1 MPTVLEPITPDA
13 LSETLRQY
21 LQAYLPDYMLPAA
34 FVPLEQIPRLPNGKI
49 DRAALPMVDFAAQHE
64 QQTQTAPRNPL
75 EQQLA
80 AIWQQTL
87 QVPSVGIHDNF
98 FQLGGD
104 SILSIQ
110 VIARANRAGIRLT
123 TRQLFEQPT
132 IAQLASLAQTTTI
145 DVAHSELSA
154 GQIVPLTPIQRWLLA
169 DPTDPSQFNQALFLQ
184 FTQAIDSNLVASAVE
199 HVAQLHVSLRLRYR
213 RTADGWQQF
222 VAAADAPLVEFEQ
235 INAQNLNPTE
245 LAELFE
251 ATTERLQRPFDL
263 AKAALWRI
271 AYIAMPDAQPARL
284 LLVMHHLVVDGV
296 SWRIIIQDLAHALQ
310 NQPLTKPAV
319 GFAQWAIALERYA
332 HRTELQQQRA
342 YWLAQTSTDPLPVDD
357 ITGHNDYASVATIT
371 KQLSQAHTTALIH
384 QASQAYQTQINELLL
399 AALTQTIT
407 AWSGHADVVLQLEGH
422 GREEL
427 DQPLD
432 LSQTV
437 GWFTTLF
444 PIKLSL
450 PQKLGSKNLIKQ
462 IKEQIRAVPQRGF
475 GYGLLRS
482 ADAAL
487 QAMPTPA
494 ISFNYFGQLDQTLQS
509 SKLFSAA
516 PESTGSAVLPQRRR
530 EQLLAINCQVLAG
543 QLQIEWSYSQHLH
556 SAATIERLAE
566 AYCADLVGLIEHC
579 CQQTQP
585 SFTPADFPLAQIT
598 QAQLDQ
604 IEQIYPPFEQLY
616 PLSSLQQGI
625 LFHRLYA
632 PDAGDY
638 ITQMQF
644 EITGQLNHAAFSAAW
659 NRTIGHYRMLR
670 TAFVWQ
676 DLAEP
681 LQLVLRQAVITID
694 FQQLPMNSLEQEQ
707 VLEAYLQADRTR
719 GFEPTQAP
727 LMRVALFERAPQRY
741 CCIWTNHHLIIDGW
755 SLPLILDSLFRYYQA
770 EINQQ
775 PLELAPEIPYQRYIQ
790 WLAQHNDQQ
799 ATAFWRE
806 LLRGFTAPT
815 SLALERFGSTHAER
829 HYSASWLQLDSAITQ
844 QLQQFARDHGL
855 TVNSLLQ
862 AAWALVLSRYS
873 HQTDIVFGTTTA
885 GRPTDLA
892 GVEQIVG
899 MFVNTLPTRVK
910 WDLQQPVLD
919 WLQALQAQES
929 AVRSYEASS
938 LIEIQACSELPR
950 NSPLFESIL
959 VFENYPVS
967 SSDLTGLGDLELRLV
982 PSREQTNYPLTLV
995 AVPGDGLAFKLMYQQ
1010 GYIDQLTS
1018 QRMLDYL
1025 QQGLAAML
1033 AQPKARLGQLNI
1045 GHPSEIQA
1053 LADWNATAAPRQ
1065 TSSLLECFYQQVAAQ
1080 PTSIAV
1086 AWREQ
1091 RWSYFDLAQA
1101 SQAIAGYLRDQ
1112 GVQRQQIIGLR
1123 AERNPQF
1130 VAALLAILQ
1139 LGAVY
1144 LPIDPQHPVQRQQQ
1158 LAQHVDWLLTDALA
1172 EAQPQQL
1179 DLAQALGYDQP
1190 ASDFVQLHDRDL
1202 AYVLFTSGSTGT
1214 PKGVMIDHAGM
1225 LNHIDVMIERLALT
1239 QTDCIAQ
1246 SAAQS
1251 FDISVWQLLTALVVG
1266 ARMQIIDDQTM
1277 RDPQALLAK
1286 LAAANVS
1293 IFEPVPSLIQ
1303 ALLETIASL
1312 EQTPSLAALRWVLP
1326 TGEHLPRELAQQ
1338 WFAHY
1343 PYIPLLNAYGPAE
1356 CADDVTLWP
1365 IASAVELPQNAIPIG
1380 RPVANVRAYVLDAS
1394 LRPVPIG
1401 VAGELYIAGIAVGW
1415 GYLADPQRTAS
1426 LFLPDPWG
1434 EPGARMYRTG
1444 DLARYNQAG
1453 VLSFLGRSDQQVK
1466 IRGFRI
1472 ELGEIEACLLQHPAL
1487 HSVAVAV
1494 VGVAEQARLIAYL
1507 VAKAKPVSDQLLRD
1521 FVQARLP
1528 HYLQPSGYCWLSQLP
1543 LNANGKL
1550 DRQRLPIPQ
1559 LQTAERLI
1567 IAPQNAD
1574 QAKLAE
1580 LWAAIL
1586 QREQVGINQ
1595 NFFELGGHSLLATR
1609 LVSQIR
1615 QYWQL
1620 DLPIRSVFEAPT
1632 IEQLADVL
1640 DLLRWAQQANQA
1652 PAQAREQGAI

>member
-1 MPTVLEPITPDA
+1 MSEPITLDA

-21 LQAYLPDYMLPAA
+21 LDEYLPDCVLPAA
-34 FVPLEQIPRLPNGKI
+34 FVPLGQIPRLPNGKI
-49 DRAALPMVDFAAQHE
+49 DRAALPVVDFATQHE
-64 QQTQTAPRNPL
+64 QQTQIAPRNPL

-87 QVPSVGIHDNF
+87 QVPNVGIHDNF

-110 VIARANRAGIRLT
+110 VIARANRAGIGLT

-132 IAQLASLAQTTTI
+132 IAQLATLAQTAI
-145 DVAHSELSA
+145 IEVAQSELSA
-154 GQIVPLTPIQRWLLA
+154 GQIVPLTPVQRWLLD
-169 DPTDPSQFNQALFLQ
+169 DPTNPSQFNQVLFLQ
-184 FTQAIDSNLVASAVE
+184 LNQAVE
-199 HVAQLHVSLRLRYR
+199 PALLRVAVEQVALLHASLRLRYR
-213 RTADGWQQF
+213 RTTEGWQQF
-222 VAAADAPLVEFEQ
+222 VAADAAPLVEFEQ
-235 INAQNLNPTE
+235 INAQNLNPIE
-245 LAELFE
+245 LAALFA
-251 ATTERLQRPFDL
+251 ATTEQLQRPFDL
-263 AKAALWRI
+263 AEAALWRV
-271 AYIAMPDAQPARL
+271 ASIAMPDDQPVRL

-310 NQPLTKPAV
+310 NQRLTKPAV
-319 GFAQWAIALERYA
+319 DFAQWATALQRYA
-332 HRTELQQQRA
+332 QCAELQQQRA
-342 YWLAQTSTDPLPVDD
+342 YWLAQTSSASVPVDYT
-357 ITGHNDYASVATIT
+357 TGHNDYASVTTIT
-371 KQLSQAHTTALIH
+371 KHLSQANTTALIQ
-384 QASQAYQTQINELLL
+384 QASKAYQTQINELLL

-407 AWSGHADVVLQLEGH
+407 DWNGHTDVVLQLEGH

-444 PIKLSL
+444 PVKLSL
-450 PQKLGSKNLIKQ
+450 PQQSSPKNLIKQ
-462 IKEQIRAVPQRGF
+462 IKEQVRAIPERGI

-482 ADAAL
+482 TDAAL

-494 ISFNYFGQLDQTLQS
+494 ISFNYFGQLDQTLQAS
-509 SKLFSAA
+509 ELFSAA

-543 QLQIEWSYSQHLH
+543 RMQIEWSYSQHLH

-566 AYCADLVGLIEHC
+566 RFFNNLVRLIEHC

-585 SFTPADFPLAQIT
+585 SFTPADFPLAQIS

-604 IEQIYPPFEQLY
+604 IEQLYPPFEQLY

-632 PDAGDY
+632 PEAGDY

-644 EITGQLNHAAFSAAW
+644 EITGKLNQAAFSAAW
-659 NRTIGHYRMLR
+659 NRTIAHYSMLR

-681 LQLVLRQAVITID
+681 LQLVLRQAAITLD
-694 FQQLPMNSLEQEQ
+694 YQQLPTHSLEQEQ
-707 VLEAYLQADRTR
+707 LLEAYLQADRTR
-719 GFEPTQAP
+719 GFEPTHAP
-727 LMRVALFERAPQRY
+727 LMRVALFERGPQRY
-741 CCIWTNHHLIIDGW
+741 CCIWTNHHLVIDGW

-770 EINQQ
+770 EVNQQ
-775 PLELAPEIPYQRYIQ
+775 TLKLAAEIPYQRYIQ
-790 WLAQHNDQQ
+790 WLTQHNDQQ

-806 LLRGFTAPT
+806 LLRDFTAPT
-815 SLALERFGSTHAER
+815 SLALERVGSSHAER
-829 HYSASWLQLDSAITQ
+829 HYGASWLQLDPTVTQ
-844 QLQQFARDHGL
+844 QLHYFAREHGL

-862 AAWALVLSRYS
+862 AAWALVLARYS
-873 HQTDIVFGTTTA
+873 QQHDLVFGTTTA

-910 WDLQQPVLD
+910 LDLQQPVLN

-938 LIEIQACSELPR
+938 LVEIQACSELPR

-967 SSDLTGLGDLELRLV
+967 SSNLASLGDLELHLV

-995 AVPGDGLAFKLMYQQ
+995 AVPGDALAFKLMYEQ
-1010 GYIDQLTS
+1010 GYINQLTS

-1025 QQGLAAML
+1025 QLSLAAIL
-1033 AQPKARLGQLNI
+1033 AQPKVRLGQLKI
-1045 GHPSEIQA
+1045 VHPSEIQA

-1065 TSSLLECFYQQVAAQ
+1065 TSSLLERFYQHVAAQ

-1101 SQAIAGYLRDQ
+1101 SQTIAGYLRDH
-1112 GVQRQQIIGLR
+1112 GVQRQQIVGLR
-1123 AERNPQF
+1123 AERSPQF

-1144 LPIDPQHPVQRQQQ
+1144 LPIDPQHPLQRQQQ
-1158 LAQHVDWLLTDALA
+1158 LAQHVDWLLTDASA
-1172 EAQPQQL
+1172 EGYPQQL
-1179 DLAQALGYDQP
+1179 DLAQALGYEQT
-1190 ASDFVQLHDRDL
+1190 ASGFAQLHDRDL

-1225 LNHIDVMIERLALT
+1225 LNHVDVMIERLALT
-1239 QTDCIAQ
+1239 QADCIAQ

-1277 RDPQALLAK
+1277 RDPQALLAE
-1286 LAAANVS
+1286 LASSQVS
-1293 IFEPVPSLIQ
+1293 IFELVPSLVQ

-1326 TGEHLPRELAQQ
+1326 TGENLPRELAQQ

-1343 PYIPLLNAYGPAE
+1343 PHIPLINAYGPAE

-1365 IASAVELPQNAIPIG
+1365 IASAAELPQHAIPIG

-1394 LRPVPIG
+1394 LQLVPIG
-1401 VAGELYIAGIAVGW
+1401 VAGELYIAGIAVGR

-1426 LFLPDPWG
+1426 MFLPDPWG

-1444 DLARYNQAG
+1444 DVARYNQAG

-1494 VGVAEQARLIAYL
+1494 VGAAEQARLIAYL
-1507 VAKAKPVSDQLLRD
+1507 VAKTEPVADQVLHD

-1559 LQTAERLI
+1559 LQTAEQLI
-1567 IAPQNAD
+1567 IAPKTAD

-1609 LVSQIR
+1609 MVSQIR
-1615 QYWQL
+1615 QHWQL

-1632 IEQLADVL
+1632 IEQLAHVL
-1640 DLLRWAQQANQA
+1640 DLLRWAQHANQA